1 MWLSGIYK
9 TLLLNTNRYTKPA
22 IIFYSNSF
30 YYILNPWA
38 YKRFGHFALISKW
51 LGGRLKTLTVETKNI
66 RFKYV
71 GKAYRISKKG
81 KILVLNLHY
90 PTFKYVLWHNIK
102 LYHKKK
108 RKKVFK
114 FKILTSLTWRSNFFF
129 NMFKLRVPDT
139 YTKRGI
145 LNNVFP
151 LNVRKQKAA
160 TAR

>member
-1 MWLSGIYK
+1 MWLSGLYRTIK
-9 TLLLNTNRYTKPA
+9 LRTLAELQPA
-22 IIFYSNSF
+22 IIFYSHSF
-30 YYILNPWA
+30 YYTINPWA
-38 YKRFGHFALISKW
+38 YKRYGNFLYVSKR
-51 LGGRLKTLTVETKNI
+51 LGERLRAVTFEVRNI

-90 PTFKYVLWHNIK
+90 PTYKYVIWNNIK

-108 RKKVFK
+108 KKKVFK
-114 FKILTSLTWRSNFFF
+114 FKILTSMTWRNNFFA

-145 LNNVFP
+145 LNNVYK
-151 LNVRKQKAA
+151 LNVRKQRAA